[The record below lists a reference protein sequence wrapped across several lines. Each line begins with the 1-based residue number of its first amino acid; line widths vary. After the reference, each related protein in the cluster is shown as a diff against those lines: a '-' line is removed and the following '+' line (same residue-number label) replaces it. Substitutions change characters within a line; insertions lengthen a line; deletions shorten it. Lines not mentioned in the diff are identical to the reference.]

1 MSLQT
6 PRFVPAPDLAQVPEA
21 LAGLEVQSIA
31 RGLLAVDA
39 LVKKAASRVV
49 LASPVSPGKFLILM
63 DGTVAEVEES
73 LLEAE
78 RVAGDQAIDRL
89 FLPYAHRQLEP
100 AVFGVF
106 PARPDASVGIVECDT
121 TCAGLRAADAALK
134 AADVLMRVLHL
145 SAGIGGKCW
154 FAFAGDLF
162 DVEAAVRAAAEAA
175 SPKHLL
181 GTEIIPNPHEEFL
194 VALGL

>member
-1 MSLQT
+1 VSLQS
-6 PRFVPAPDLAQVPEA
+6 PRFVPAPDLEQVPEA
-21 LAGLEVQSIA
+21 LAGIEVQSIA
-31 RGLLAVDA
+31 RGLVAVDA

-49 LASPVSPGKFLILM
+49 LANPVSPGKFLILL

-78 RVAGDQAIDRL
+78 RIAGDQKVDRL

-106 PARPDASVGIVECDT
+106 PPRADASVGIVECDT
-121 TCAGLRAADAALK
+121 SCAGLRAADAALK
-134 AADVLMRVLHL
+134 AADVGMMVLHL

-154 FAFAGDLF
+154 FAFAGDLY
-162 DVEAAVRAAAEAA
+162 DVQASVQAA
-175 SPKHLL
+175 SDAATPNHLL
-181 GTEIIPNPHEEFL
+181 ATEIIANPHVEFL
-194 VALGL
+194 AALGV